1 MNLVTRY
8 WAGSGIPGKAWK
20 VENIVMNPSMRDI
33 ARSARERG
41 KEEGEE
47 KMEEIGRRGGG
58 VFTELGI
65 GRKV

>member
-1 MNLVTRY
+1 
-8 WAGSGIPGKAWK
+8 
-20 VENIVMNPSMRDI
+20 MNPSMRDI

-58 VFTELGI
+58 VLTELGI